1 VDHQSSL
8 KRLRPRVVLH
18 QFHPI
23 VLIMIVY
30 IFAEGYIV
38 IFDVLGAHP
47 CDDLELV
54 IIHDD
59 FEAFSFT
66 DWAPPLSMA

>member
-1 VDHQSSL
+1 
-8 KRLRPRVVLH
+8 
-18 QFHPI
+18 
-23 VLIMIVY
+23 MIVY

-66 DWAPPLSMA
+66 DWAPPLSMAWIEGHLDHGFQREALDMRTDVSSNF